1 MKKLITTDD
10 AMHLEQ
16 LLGETVTLFCCRY
29 IYSGKL
35 ISVDDF
41 SARLSAAG
49 IVYDTGSLDSSASW
63 SDRQP
68 LPHDWNIALSS
79 IESFGILK

>member
-1 MKKLITTDD
+1 MKKLITTDN
-10 AMHLEQ
+10 ATHLEQ

-41 SARLSAAG
+41 SVRLSAAG
-49 IVYDTGSLDSSASW
+49 IVYDTGSLDSSAW
-63 SDRQP
+63 SSREA
-68 LPHDWNIALSS
+68 LPRDWNIALSA